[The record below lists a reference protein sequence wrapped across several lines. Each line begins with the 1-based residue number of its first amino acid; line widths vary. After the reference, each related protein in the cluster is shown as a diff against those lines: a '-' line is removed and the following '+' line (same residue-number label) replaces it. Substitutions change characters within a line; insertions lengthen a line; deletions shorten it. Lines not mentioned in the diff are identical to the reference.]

1 MISLDVHRHVGMGAD
16 EYDLFTVPA
25 AGETSAWVS
34 QWAATEGGEGGPAI
48 LSPPPYYK
56 LTNGL
61 EDTRRLN
68 NLMAALV
75 AEGGDNAVAACGTV
89 EPHHGDAAL
98 PEIDRMA
105 RELGLKGVV
114 WRHRAQGI
122 YADHPVMYRFVARAL
137 DNGLVPMVHATLS
150 TNETLWRYKKMA
162 DKFAGHRIIVLGALY
177 EWDQKLEILAEPEAA
192 PNLIYD
198 TAQVTAPS
206 IIEEMVEILGE
217 HRLVFGSGFE
227 YRPGAQALADS
238 ARPIQQAKLS
248 EDARRKV
255 MGETAAALFGL
266 EAAVRETGMAK

>member
-16 EYDLFTVPA
+16 EYDLFAVPP
-25 AGETSAWVS
+25 AGELSAWVS
-34 QWAATEGGEGGPAI
+34 QWAASEGREGGAAI

-68 NLMAALV
+68 DMMAALV

-137 DNGLVPMVHATLS
+137 DNGLVPMMHATLS

-162 DKFAGHRIIVLGALY
+162 DRFAGHAIIVLGALY
-177 EWDQKLEILAEPEAA
+177 EWDQKLEVLAEPEAA

-217 HRLVFGSGFE
+217 HRLVFGTGFE
-227 YRPGAQALADS
+227 YRAAPQALADS
-238 ARPIQQAKLS
+238 ARAIEQAKLS
-248 EDARRKV
+248 DVARQKV
-255 MGETAAALFGL
+255 MAGNAAALFGL
-266 EAAVRETGMAK
+266 EAAVHEVGMAK

>member
-1 MISLDVHRHVGMGAD
+1 MATLDVHRHVGMGVG
-16 EYDLFTVPA
+16 EYDLFAVPPA
-25 AGETSAWVS
+25 DGIPAWVS
-34 QWAATEGGEGGPAI
+34 QWAASEGQEGSAAI

-68 NLMAALV
+68 DMMAALV
-75 AEGGDNAVAACGTV
+75 TEGGAQAVAACGTV

-105 RELGLKGVV
+105 RELGLKGIV

-162 DKFAGHRIIVLGALY
+162 DKFASHSIVVLGALY

-217 HRLVFGSGFE
+217 HRIVFGSGFE
-227 YRPGAQALADS
+227 YRAGPVAAGHA
-238 ARPIQQAKLS
+238 ARPIIEAKLS
-248 EDARRKV
+248 DAAKRKV
-255 MGETAAALFGL
+255 LGENAIALFGL
-266 EAAVRETGMAK
+266 ESALPVAGGVQ

>member
-1 MISLDVHRHVGMGAD
+1 MTALDVHRHVGMGAG
-16 EYDLFTVPA
+16 EYDLFAVPQ
-25 AGETSAWVS
+25 AGEISAWVA
-34 QWAATEGGEGGPAI
+34 QWAASEGSEGDAAI

-61 EDTRRLN
+61 EDSRRLN
-68 NLMAALV
+68 DLMAALV
-75 AEGGDNAVAACGTV
+75 AEGGDRAVAACGTV

-137 DNGLVPMVHATLS
+137 DNGLVPMMHATLS

-206 IIEEMVEILGE
+206 IIEEMVETLGE

-227 YRPGAQALADS
+227 YRPGPLALADS
-238 ARPIQQAKLS
+238 ARAIHQANLS
-248 EDARRKV
+248 DQARQKV
-255 MGETAAALFGL
+255 MAGNAATLFGV
-266 EAAVRETGMAK
+266 EAAVREAGMAQ

>member
-1 MISLDVHRHVGMGAD
+1 MALLDVHRHVGMASD
-16 EYDLFTVPA
+16 EYALFTVPPAGDLA
-25 AGETSAWVS
+25 AWASR
-34 QWAATEGGEGGPAI
+34 WAASEGREGAPAI

-68 NLMAALV
+68 DMMAALV
-75 AEGGDNAVAACGTV
+75 ADGGDNAVAACGTV

-137 DNGLVPMVHATLS
+137 DNGLVPMMHATLS

-162 DKFAGHRIIVLGALY
+162 EKFAGHPIVVLGALY

-206 IIEEMVEILGE
+206 IIEEMVEILGA
-217 HRLVFGSGFE
+217 HRIVFGSGFE

-238 ARPIQQAKLS
+238 ARAIEQATLS
-248 EDARRKV
+248 DEARSKV
-255 MGETAAALFGL
+255 MAGNTAALFGV
-266 EAAVRETGMAK
+266 ETAVREAGVAQ

>member
-1 MISLDVHRHVGMGAD
+1 MTSLDVHRHVGMGAG
-16 EYDLFTVPA
+16 EYDLFPVPPAGEIAAWVAQWA
-25 AGETSAWVS
+25 AGEGR
-34 QWAATEGGEGGPAI
+34 EGGAAI

-68 NLMAALV
+68 DMMATLV

-137 DNGLVPMVHATLS
+137 DNGLVPMMHATLS
-150 TNETLWRYKKMA
+150 TNETLWRYKRMA
-162 DKFAGHRIIVLGALY
+162 DKFAGHAIVILGALY

-192 PNLIYD
+192 SNLIYD

-227 YRPGAQALADS
+227 YRPGALALADS
-238 ARPIQQAKLS
+238 ARAIDQAKLS
-248 EDARRKV
+248 DVARAMV
-255 MGETAAALFGL
+255 MAGNAAALFGV
-266 EAAVRETGMAK
+266 EAVVREAGMAK

>member
-1 MISLDVHRHVGMGAD
+1 MISLDVHRHVGMGVG
-16 EYDLFTVPA
+16 EYDLFTVPR
-25 AGETSAWVS
+25 AGEIAAWVP
-34 QWAATEGGEGGPAI
+34 QWAASEGADGGAAI

-68 NLMAALV
+68 DMMAALV
-75 AEGGDNAVAACGTV
+75 DEGGDNAVAACGTV

-162 DKFAGHRIIVLGALY
+162 DRFADHRIIVLGALY

-206 IIEEMVEILGE
+206 IIEEMVEILGD
-217 HRLVFGSGFE
+217 HRIVFGSGFE
-227 YRPGAQALADS
+227 YRPGPQALADS
-238 ARPIQQAKLS
+238 ARAIEQAKLS
-248 EDARRKV
+248 DEARRKV
-255 MGETAAALFGL
+255 MAGNAAALFGVA
-266 EAAVRETGMAK
+266 AAVREAGMAQ

>member
-16 EYDLFTVPA
+16 DYDLFAVPP
-25 AGETSAWVS
+25 AGEISAWVA
-34 QWAATEGGEGGPAI
+34 QWAASEGREGGPAI

-68 NLMAALV
+68 DLMAALV

-122 YADHPVMYRFVARAL
+122 YADHPVMLRFFARAL

-150 TNETLWRYKKMA
+150 TNETLWRYKRIA
-162 DKFAGHRIIVLGALY
+162 DRFAGHEIVVLGALY
-177 EWDQKLEILAEPEAA
+177 EWEQKLEILAEPEAA

-206 IIEEMVEILGE
+206 IIEEMAENLGE
-217 HRLVFGSGFE
+217 HRIVFGSGFE
-227 YRPGAQALADS
+227 YRPGPQALADS
-238 ARPIQQAKLS
+238 ARAIAQARLS
-248 EDARRKV
+248 DEARAKV
-255 MGETAAALFGL
+255 MAGNAAALFGL
-266 EAAVRETGMAK
+266 ETTAREAGMAR

>member
-1 MISLDVHRHVGMGAD
+1 MISLDVHRHVGLGVT
-16 EYDLFTVPA
+16 EYDLFDVPA
-25 AGETSAWVS
+25 AGETAGWVS
-34 QWAATEGGEGGPAI
+34 QWAASEGREGDAAI

-61 EDTRRLN
+61 DDTRRLN
-68 NLMAALV
+68 DMMAALV
-75 AEGGDNAVAACGTV
+75 AEGGDSAVAACGTV

-105 RELGLKGVV
+105 RELGLKGIV

-137 DNGLVPMVHATLS
+137 DQGLVPMVHSTLS

-162 DKFAGHRIIVLGALY
+162 DKFAGHPIIVLGALY

-217 HRLVFGSGFE
+217 HRIVFGSGFE
-227 YRPGAQALADS
+227 YRPGGQALAD
-238 ARPIQQAKLS
+238 APRAILQATLS
-248 EDARRKV
+248 DEARRKV
-255 MGETAAALFGL
+255 LAGNAAALFGL
-266 EAAVRETGMAK
+266 EDAVREPGMAR

>member
-1 MISLDVHRHVGMGAD
+1 MISLDVHRHIGMGAG
-16 EYDLFTVPA
+16 EYDLFAVPP
-25 AGETSAWVS
+25 AGEISAWVAR
-34 QWAATEGGEGGPAI
+34 WAASEGGEGGPAI

-61 EDTRRLN
+61 DDTRRLN
-68 NLMAALV
+68 DLMAALI

-122 YADHPVMYRFVARAL
+122 YADHPVMARFVTRAL

-162 DKFAGHRIIVLGALY
+162 EKFAGHRIVVLGALY

-206 IIEEMVEILGE
+206 IIEEMVETLGAD
-217 HRLVFGSGFE
+217 RIVFGSGFE
-227 YRPGAQALADS
+227 YRPGPQALADS
-238 ARPIQQAKLS
+238 GRAIDQAKLRD
-248 EDARRKV
+248 EARRKL
-255 MGETAAALFGL
+255 MSENAAAIFGL
-266 EAAVRETGMAK
+266 EAAIGEAGMAK

>member
-1 MISLDVHRHVGMGAD
+1 MSSLDVHRHVGLGD
-16 EYDLFTVPA
+16 NEYDLFAVPP
-25 AGETSAWVS
+25 AGELSAWVS
-34 QWAATEGGEGGPAI
+34 RWKASDDASGDAAI
-48 LSPPPYYK
+48 LSPPPFYK

-61 EDTRRLN
+61 EDTRWLN
-68 NLMAALV
+68 DLMAALV
-75 AEGGDNAVAACGTV
+75 AEGGAVAACGTV

-162 DKFAGHRIIVLGALY
+162 DKFSGHAIIVLGALY

-217 HRLVFGSGFE
+217 HRIVFGSGFE
-227 YRPGAQALADS
+227 YRPGTQALADS
-238 ARPIQQAKLS
+238 ARAILQARLS
-248 EDARRKV
+248 DDARRKV
-255 MGETAAALFGL
+255 MAGNAAALFGL
-266 EAAVRETGMAK
+266 EAAVREAGMAE

>member
-1 MISLDVHRHVGMGAD
+1 MASLDVHRHVGLGVTEYDMFDVPPAD
-16 EYDLFTVPA
+16 ET
-25 AGETSAWVS
+25 AGWVS
-34 QWAATEGGEGGPAI
+34 QWAASDGGTGDAAI

-68 NLMAALV
+68 DLMAELV
-75 AEGGDNAVAACGTV
+75 AKGGDTAVAACGTV

-137 DNGLVPMVHATLS
+137 DQGLVPMVHSTLS
-150 TNETLWRYKKMA
+150 TNETLWRYKRMA
-162 DKFAGHRIIVLGALY
+162 DKFVGHAVVVLGALY

-227 YRPGAQALADS
+227 YRPGPLALTNAS
-238 ARPIQQAKLS
+238 RPILQAKLS
-248 EDARRKV
+248 DEARGKV
-255 MGETAAALFGL
+255 MVGNAAALFGL
-266 EAAVRETGMAK
+266 EEAEAVK

>member
-1 MISLDVHRHVGMGAD
+1 MTSLDVHRHVGLGAT
-16 EYDLFTVPA
+16 EYDLFAVPL
-25 AGETSAWVS
+25 AGELSAWVA
-34 QWAATEGGEGGPAI
+34 QWRASADAPAAPAI

-61 EDTRRLN
+61 ADTRRLN
-68 NLMAALV
+68 DLMAALV

-105 RELGLKGVV
+105 RELDLKGVV

-122 YADHPVMYRFVARAL
+122 YADHPVMDRFVARAL
-137 DNGLVPMVHATLS
+137 DNGLVPMMHATLS
-150 TNETLWRYKKMA
+150 TNETLWRYRKMA
-162 DKFAGHRIIVLGALY
+162 DKFAGHRIVVLGALY
-177 EWDQKLEILAEPEAA
+177 EWDQKLEILAEPDAA

-227 YRPGAQALADS
+227 YRPGPLALADS
-238 ARPIQQAKLS
+238 ARAIEQARLS
-248 EDARRKV
+248 DEARRKV
-255 MGETAAALFGL
+255 MAGNAAALFGL
-266 EAAVRETGMAK
+266 EAAVRVAGAVQ